1 MGILNIMNSVA
12 RWIEDSK
19 SEDLKRYKD
28 DAFQR
33 GYSRGDTHLARTIT
47 KQDLEDILKR
57 VGVPYTWLEIDRDKV
72 IASFWDGYNKA
83 RSDREK
89 KYKDSLESYGLTCNR
104 CRGVAYPVE
113 GTERHYKC
121 KCGHRF
127 TGVTHPF

>member
-1 MGILNIMNSVA
+1 MGILDIINSVA
-12 RWIEDSK
+12 QYIEDSK

-33 GYSRGDTHLARTIT
+33 GYSRGDTHLANT
-47 KQDLEDILKR
+47 KQDLDDILKR
-57 VGVPYTWLEIDRDKV
+57 VGAPYTCRDTV
-72 IASFWDGYNKA
+72 IASFWEGFNKA

-104 CRGVAYPVE
+104 CRGIAYPVE

-127 TGVTHPF
+127 TGARHPF